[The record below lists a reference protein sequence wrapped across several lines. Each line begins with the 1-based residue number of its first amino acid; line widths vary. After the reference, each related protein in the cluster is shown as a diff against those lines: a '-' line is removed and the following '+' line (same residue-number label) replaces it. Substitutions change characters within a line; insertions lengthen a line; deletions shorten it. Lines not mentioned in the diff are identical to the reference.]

1 MIKVENI
8 AKRYKNQTIL
18 KSISF
23 QVEKGEFVS
32 IIGPSGCGKTTLL
45 KMINRLIKPTS
56 GKIYINGENIYDKD
70 PITLRR
76 NIGYVIQQNGLF
88 PHMTI
93 KDNIEIIPKLEKKKD
108 IYKRTIELMN
118 MVDLNPDEYLNRYP
132 AELSGGQQQRVGVA
146 RAFAN
151 DTDIVLMDEPF
162 SALDPITRADLQ
174 NELLNLQSKLNKT
187 IVFVTHDMDEAL
199 KLSNKIC
206 LMKDGEIIQYDK
218 PEKILKEPE
227 NEYVKSF
234 VGKNRI
240 WDNPEYIR
248 ARDIMTNINRNNK
261 ITGFFTLIASK
272 GKYRKIPKVKHDA
285 NITSILKILDE
296 NKANS
301 LHVVNEKKKIIG
313 IITKDELV
321 AILNQKFNNNI
332 NNINNNIN
340 NENIKELNY

>member
-1 MIKVENI
+1 MIKIENI
-8 AKRYKNQTIL
+8 TKRYKNYTVL

-23 QVEKGEFVS
+23 EVEKGEFVS

-76 NIGYVIQQNGLF
+76 NMGYVIQQNGLF

-93 KDNIEIIPKLEKKKD
+93 KDNIEIIPKLEKKNADD
-108 IYKRTIELMN
+108 IYKRTIKLMN

-132 AELSGGQQQRVGVA
+132 YELSGGEQQRIGVA

-206 LMKDGEIIQYDK
+206 LMKDGEIIQFDE

-227 NEYVKSF
+227 NEYVESF

-248 ARDIMTNINRNNK
+248 AKDIMTNISNNNG
-261 ITGFFTLIASK
+261 ITGFFTLIANK
-272 GKYRKIPKVKHDA
+272 GKYRKIPKIKYDE
-285 NITSILKILDE
+285 NITSILKILEE
-296 NKANS
+296 NKAGS
-301 LHVVNEKKKIIG
+301 LYVVNEKNKIIG
-313 IITKDELV
+313 IITQNELV
-321 AILNQKFNNNI
+321 SILNQKFI
-332 NNINNNIN
+332 R
-340 NENIKELNY
+340 EDEIKELNY

>member
-8 AKRYKNQTIL
+8 TKRFKNRTVL

-23 QVEKGEFVS
+23 QIEKGEFVS

-76 NIGYVIQQNGLF
+76 NMGYVIQQNGLF

-93 KDNIEIIPKLEKKKD
+93 KDNIEIIPKLEKKKSEE
-108 IYKRTIELMN
+108 ICKRTIELMN

-132 AELSGGQQQRVGVA
+132 SELSGGEQQRIGVA

-187 IVFVTHDMDEAL
+187 IVFVTHDIDEAL

-206 LMKDGEIIQYDK
+206 LMKDGEIIQFDE

-227 NEYVKSF
+227 NEYVESF

-248 ARDIMTNINRNNK
+248 AQDIMTNINNNFG
-261 ITGFFTLIASK
+261 ITGFFTLIANK
-272 GKYRKIPKVKHDA
+272 GKYKKIPKIKYDE

-296 NKANS
+296 NKAES
-301 LHVVNEKKKIIG
+301 LHVINENKKIIG
-313 IITKDELV
+313 IITQNELV
-321 AILNQKFNNNI
+321 AILNQKF
-332 NNINNNIN
+332 
-340 NENIKELNY
+340 IKEDAIKEINC

>member
-8 AKRYKNQTIL
+8 TKRFKNRTVL

-23 QVEKGEFVS
+23 QIEKGEFVS

-56 GKIYINGENIYDKD
+56 GKIYINRENIYDKD

-76 NIGYVIQQNGLF
+76 NMGYVIQQNGLF

-93 KDNIEIIPKLEKKKD
+93 KDNIEIIPKLEKKKSEE

-132 AELSGGQQQRVGVA
+132 SELSGGEQQRIGVA

-206 LMKDGEIIQYDK
+206 LMKDGEIIQFDE

-227 NEYVKSF
+227 NEYVESF

-248 ARDIMTNINRNNK
+248 AQDIMTNINNNFG
-261 ITGFFTLIASK
+261 ITGFFTLIANK
-272 GKYRKIPKVKHDA
+272 GKYKKIPKIKYDE

-296 NKANS
+296 NKAES
-301 LHVVNEKKKIIG
+301 LHVINENKKIIG
-313 IITKDELV
+313 IITQNELV
-321 AILNQKFNNNI
+321 AILNQKF
-332 NNINNNIN
+332 
-340 NENIKELNY
+340 IKEDAIKEINC

>member
-8 AKRYKNQTIL
+8 TKRFKNRTVL

-23 QVEKGEFVS
+23 QIEKGEFVS

-76 NIGYVIQQNGLF
+76 NMGYVIQQNGLF

-93 KDNIEIIPKLEKKKD
+93 KDNIEIIPKLEKKKSEE

-132 AELSGGQQQRVGVA
+132 SELSGGEQQRIGVA

-206 LMKDGEIIQYDK
+206 LMKDGEIIQFDE

-227 NEYVKSF
+227 NEYVESF

-240 WDNPEYIR
+240 WDNPKYIR
-248 ARDIMTNINRNNK
+248 AQDIMTNINNNFG
-261 ITGFFTLIASK
+261 ITGFFTLIANK
-272 GKYRKIPKVKHDA
+272 GKYKKIPKIKYDE

-296 NKANS
+296 NKAES
-301 LHVVNEKKKIIG
+301 LHVINENKKIIG
-313 IITKDELV
+313 IITQNELV
-321 AILNQKFNNNI
+321 AILNQKF
-332 NNINNNIN
+332 
-340 NENIKELNY
+340 IKEDAIKEINC

>member
-8 AKRYKNQTIL
+8 TKRFKNRTVL

-23 QVEKGEFVS
+23 QIEKGEFVS

-76 NIGYVIQQNGLF
+76 NMGYVIQQNGLF

-93 KDNIEIIPKLEKKKD
+93 KDNIEIIPKLEKKKSEE

-132 AELSGGQQQRVGVA
+132 SELSGGEQQRIGVA

-206 LMKDGEIIQYDK
+206 LMKDGEIIQFDK

-227 NEYVKSF
+227 NEYVESF

-248 ARDIMTNINRNNK
+248 AQDIMTNINNNFG
-261 ITGFFTLIASK
+261 ITGFFTLIANK
-272 GKYRKIPKVKHDA
+272 GKYKKIPKIKYDE

-296 NKANS
+296 NKAES
-301 LHVVNEKKKIIG
+301 LHVVNENKKIIG
-313 IITKDELV
+313 IITQNELV
-321 AILNQKFNNNI
+321 AILNQKF
-332 NNINNNIN
+332 
-340 NENIKELNY
+340 IKEDAIKEINC

>member
-8 AKRYKNQTIL
+8 TKRFKNRTVL

-23 QVEKGEFVS
+23 QIEKGEFVS

-76 NIGYVIQQNGLF
+76 NMGYVIQQNGLF

-93 KDNIEIIPKLEKKKD
+93 KDNIEIIPKLEKKKSEE
-108 IYKRTIELMN
+108 ICKRTIELMN

-132 AELSGGQQQRVGVA
+132 SELSGGEQQRIGVA

-206 LMKDGEIIQYDK
+206 LMKDGEIIQFDE

-227 NEYVKSF
+227 NEYVESF

-248 ARDIMTNINRNNK
+248 AQDIMTNINNNFG
-261 ITGFFTLIASK
+261 ITGFFTLIANK
-272 GKYRKIPKVKHDA
+272 GKYKKIPKIKYDE

-296 NKANS
+296 NKAES
-301 LHVVNEKKKIIG
+301 LHVINENKKIIG
-313 IITKDELV
+313 IITQNELV
-321 AILNQKFNNNI
+321 AILNQKF
-332 NNINNNIN
+332 
-340 NENIKELNY
+340 IKEDAIKEINC

>member
-8 AKRYKNQTIL
+8 TKRFKNRTVL

-23 QVEKGEFVS
+23 QIEKGEFVS
-32 IIGPSGCGKTTLL
+32 IIGPSGCGRTTLL

-56 GKIYINGENIYDKD
+56 GKIYINGENIYEKD
-70 PITLRR
+70 PITLKR
-76 NIGYVIQQNGLF
+76 NMGYVIQQNGLF

-93 KDNIEIIPKLEKKKD
+93 KDNIEIIPKLEKKKSEE

-132 AELSGGQQQRVGVA
+132 SELSGGEQQRIGVA

-206 LMKDGEIIQYDK
+206 LMKDGEIIQFDE

-227 NEYVKSF
+227 NEYVESF

-248 ARDIMTNINRNNK
+248 AQDIMTNINNNFG
-261 ITGFFTLIASK
+261 ITGFFTLIANK
-272 GKYRKIPKVKHDA
+272 GKYKKIPKIKYDE

-296 NKANS
+296 NKAES
-301 LHVVNEKKKIIG
+301 LHVINENKKIIG
-313 IITKDELV
+313 IITQNELV
-321 AILNQKFNNNI
+321 AILNQKF
-332 NNINNNIN
+332 
-340 NENIKELNY
+340 IKEDAIKEINC

>member
-8 AKRYKNQTIL
+8 TKRFKNRTVL

-23 QVEKGEFVS
+23 QIEKGEFVS

-76 NIGYVIQQNGLF
+76 NMGYVIQQNGLF

-93 KDNIEIIPKLEKKKD
+93 KDNIEIIPKLEKKKSEE

-132 AELSGGQQQRVGVA
+132 SELSGGEQQRIGVA

-206 LMKDGEIIQYDK
+206 LMKDGEIIQFDE

-227 NEYVKSF
+227 NEYVESF

-240 WDNPEYIR
+240 RDNPEYIR
-248 ARDIMTNINRNNK
+248 AQDIMTNINNNFG
-261 ITGFFTLIASK
+261 ITGFFTLIANK
-272 GKYRKIPKVKHDA
+272 GKYKKIPKIKYDE

-296 NKANS
+296 NKAES
-301 LHVVNEKKKIIG
+301 LHVINENKKIIG
-313 IITKDELV
+313 IITQNELV
-321 AILNQKFNNNI
+321 AILNQKF
-332 NNINNNIN
+332 
-340 NENIKELNY
+340 IKEDAIKEINC

>member
-8 AKRYKNQTIL
+8 TKRFKNRTVL

-23 QVEKGEFVS
+23 QIEKGEFVS

-76 NIGYVIQQNGLF
+76 NMGYVIQQNGLF

-93 KDNIEIIPKLEKKKD
+93 KDNIEIIPKLEKKKSEE

-132 AELSGGQQQRVGVA
+132 SELSGGEQQRIGVA

-206 LMKDGEIIQYDK
+206 LMKDGEIIQFDE

-227 NEYVKSF
+227 NEYVESF

-248 ARDIMTNINRNNK
+248 AQDIMTNINNNFG
-261 ITGFFTLIASK
+261 ITGFFTLIANK
-272 GKYRKIPKVKHDA
+272 GKYKKIPKIKYDE

-296 NKANS
+296 NKAES
-301 LHVVNEKKKIIG
+301 LHVINENKKIIG
-313 IITKDELV
+313 IITQNELV
-321 AILNQKFNNNI
+321 AILNQKF
-332 NNINNNIN
+332 
-340 NENIKELNY
+340 IKEDTIKEINC

>member
-1 MIKVENI
+1 M
-8 AKRYKNQTIL
+8 
-18 KSISF
+18 
-23 QVEKGEFVS
+23 
-32 IIGPSGCGKTTLL
+32 
-45 KMINRLIKPTS
+45 
-56 GKIYINGENIYDKD
+56 
-70 PITLRR
+70 
-76 NIGYVIQQNGLF
+76 GYVIQQNGLF

-93 KDNIEIIPKLEKKKD
+93 KDNIEIIPKLEKKKSEE

-132 AELSGGQQQRVGVA
+132 SELSGGEQQRIGVA

-206 LMKDGEIIQYDK
+206 LMKDGEIIQFDE

-227 NEYVKSF
+227 NEYVESF

-248 ARDIMTNINRNNK
+248 AQDIMTNINNNFG
-261 ITGFFTLIASK
+261 ITGFFTLIANK
-272 GKYRKIPKVKHDA
+272 GKYKKIPKIKYDE
-285 NITSILKILDE
+285 NITSILKILHVINE
-296 NKANS
+296 N
-301 LHVVNEKKKIIG
+301 KKIIG
-313 IITKDELV
+313 IITQNELV
-321 AILNQKFNNNI
+321 AILNQKF
-332 NNINNNIN
+332 
-340 NENIKELNY
+340 IKEDAIKEINC

>member
-8 AKRYKNQTIL
+8 TKRFKNRTVL

-23 QVEKGEFVS
+23 QIEKGEFVS

-76 NIGYVIQQNGLF
+76 NMGYVIQQNGLF

-93 KDNIEIIPKLEKKKD
+93 KDNIEIIPKLEKKKSEE

-132 AELSGGQQQRVGVA
+132 SELSGGEQQRIGVA

-206 LMKDGEIIQYDK
+206 LMKDGEIIQFDK

-227 NEYVKSF
+227 NEYVESF

-248 ARDIMTNINRNNK
+248 AQDIMTNINNNFG
-261 ITGFFTLIASK
+261 ITGFFTLIANK
-272 GKYRKIPKVKHDA
+272 GKYKKIPKIKYDE

-296 NKANS
+296 NKAES
-301 LHVVNEKKKIIG
+301 LHVINENKKIIG
-313 IITKDELV
+313 IITQSELV
-321 AILNQKFNNNI
+321 AILNQKF
-332 NNINNNIN
+332 
-340 NENIKELNY
+340 IKEDVIKEINC

>member
-8 AKRYKNQTIL
+8 TKRFKNRTVL

-23 QVEKGEFVS
+23 QIEKGEFVS

-76 NIGYVIQQNGLF
+76 NMGYVIQQNGLF

-93 KDNIEIIPKLEKKKD
+93 KDNIEIIPKLEKKKSEE

-132 AELSGGQQQRVGVA
+132 SELSGGEQQRIGVA

-206 LMKDGEIIQYDK
+206 LMKDGEIIQFDE

-227 NEYVKSF
+227 NEYVESF

-248 ARDIMTNINRNNK
+248 AQDIMTNININFG
-261 ITGFFTLIASK
+261 ITGFFTLIANK
-272 GKYRKIPKVKHDA
+272 GKYKKIPK
-285 NITSILKILDE
+285 
-296 NKANS
+296 
-301 LHVVNEKKKIIG
+301 II
-313 IITKDELV
+313 
-321 AILNQKFNNNI
+321 
-332 NNINNNIN
+332 
-340 NENIKELNY
+340 

>member
-8 AKRYKNQTIL
+8 TKRFKNRTVL

-23 QVEKGEFVS
+23 QIEKGEFVS

-76 NIGYVIQQNGLF
+76 NMGYVIQQNGLF

-93 KDNIEIIPKLEKKKD
+93 KDNIEIIPKLEKKKSEE

-132 AELSGGQQQRVGVA
+132 SELSGGEQQRIGVA

-206 LMKDGEIIQYDK
+206 LMKDGEIIQFDE

-227 NEYVKSF
+227 NEYVESF

-248 ARDIMTNINRNNK
+248 AQDIMTNINNNFG
-261 ITGFFTLIASK
+261 ITGFFTLIANK
-272 GKYRKIPKVKHDA
+272 GKYKKIPKIKYDE
-285 NITSILKILDE
+285 NITSILKILEE
-296 NKANS
+296 NKAES
-301 LHVVNEKKKIIG
+301 LHVINENKKIIG
-313 IITKDELV
+313 IITQNELV
-321 AILNQKFNNNI
+321 AILNQKF
-332 NNINNNIN
+332 
-340 NENIKELNY
+340 IKEDAIKEINC

>member
-8 AKRYKNQTIL
+8 TKRFKNRTVL

-23 QVEKGEFVS
+23 QIEKGEFVS
-32 IIGPSGCGKTTLL
+32 IIGPSGCGRTTLL

-70 PITLRR
+70 PITLKR
-76 NIGYVIQQNGLF
+76 NMGYVIQQNGLF

-93 KDNIEIIPKLEKKKD
+93 KDNIEIIPKLEKKKLEE

-132 AELSGGQQQRVGVA
+132 SELSGGEQQRIGVA

-206 LMKDGEIIQYDK
+206 LMKDGEIIQFDE

-227 NEYVKSF
+227 NEYVESF

-248 ARDIMTNINRNNK
+248 AQDIMTNININFG
-261 ITGFFTLIASK
+261 ITGFFTLIANK
-272 GKYRKIPKVKHDA
+272 GKYKKIPKIKYDE

-296 NKANS
+296 NKAES
-301 LHVVNEKKKIIG
+301 LHVINENKKIIG
-313 IITKDELV
+313 IITQNELV
-321 AILNQKFNNNI
+321 AILNQKF
-332 NNINNNIN
+332 
-340 NENIKELNY
+340 IKEDAIKEINC

>member
-1 MIKVENI
+1 MYCI
-8 AKRYKNQTIL
+8 A
-18 KSISF
+18 F
-23 QVEKGEFVS
+23 QIEKGEFVS

-76 NIGYVIQQNGLF
+76 NMGYVIQQNGLF

-93 KDNIEIIPKLEKKKD
+93 KDNIEIIPKLEKKKSEE

-132 AELSGGQQQRVGVA
+132 SELSGGEQQRIGVA

-206 LMKDGEIIQYDK
+206 LMKDGEIIQFDE

-227 NEYVKSF
+227 NEYVESF

-248 ARDIMTNINRNNK
+248 AQDIMTNINNNFG
-261 ITGFFTLIASK
+261 ITGFFTLIANK
-272 GKYRKIPKVKHDA
+272 GKYKKIPKIKYDE

-296 NKANS
+296 NKAES
-301 LHVVNEKKKIIG
+301 LHVINENKKIIG
-313 IITKDELV
+313 IITQNELV
-321 AILNQKFNNNI
+321 AILNQKF
-332 NNINNNIN
+332 
-340 NENIKELNY
+340 IKEDAIKEINC

>member
-8 AKRYKNQTIL
+8 TKRFKNRTVL

-23 QVEKGEFVS
+23 QIEKGEFVS

-76 NIGYVIQQNGLF
+76 NMGYVIQQNGLF

-93 KDNIEIIPKLEKKKD
+93 KDNIEIIPKLEKKNSD
-108 IYKRTIELMN
+108 EIYKRTIELMN

-132 AELSGGQQQRVGVA
+132 SELSGGEQQRIGVA

-206 LMKDGEIIQYDK
+206 LMKDGEIIQFDE

-227 NEYVKSF
+227 NEYVESF

-248 ARDIMTNINRNNK
+248 AQDIMTNINNNFG
-261 ITGFFTLIASK
+261 ITGFFTLIANK
-272 GKYRKIPKVKHDA
+272 GKYKKIPKIKYDE

-296 NKANS
+296 NKAES
-301 LHVVNEKKKIIG
+301 LHVINENKKIIG
-313 IITKDELV
+313 IITQNELV
-321 AILNQKFNNNI
+321 AILNQKF
-332 NNINNNIN
+332 
-340 NENIKELNY
+340 IKEDAIKEINC

>member
-8 AKRYKNQTIL
+8 TKRFKNRTVL

-23 QVEKGEFVS
+23 QIEKGEFVS

-56 GKIYINGENIYDKD
+56 GKIYINGQSIYDKD

-76 NIGYVIQQNGLF
+76 NMGYVIQQNGLF

-93 KDNIEIIPKLEKKKD
+93 KDNIEIIPKLEKKKSEE

-132 AELSGGQQQRVGVA
+132 SELSGGEQQRIGVA

-206 LMKDGEIIQYDK
+206 LMKDGEIIQFDE

-227 NEYVKSF
+227 NEYVESF

-248 ARDIMTNINRNNK
+248 AQDIMTNINNNFG
-261 ITGFFTLIASK
+261 ITGFFTLIANK
-272 GKYRKIPKVKHDA
+272 GKYKKIPKIKYDE

-296 NKANS
+296 NKAES
-301 LHVVNEKKKIIG
+301 LHVINENKKIIG
-313 IITKDELV
+313 IITQNELV
-321 AILNQKFNNNI
+321 AILNQKF
-332 NNINNNIN
+332 
-340 NENIKELNY
+340 IKEDAIKEINC

>member
-8 AKRYKNQTIL
+8 TKRFKNRMVL

-23 QVEKGEFVS
+23 QIEKGEFVS

-76 NIGYVIQQNGLF
+76 NMGYVIQQNGLF

-93 KDNIEIIPKLEKKKD
+93 KDNIEIIPKLEKKKSEE

-132 AELSGGQQQRVGVA
+132 SELSGGEQQRIGVA

-206 LMKDGEIIQYDK
+206 LMKDGEIIQFDE

-227 NEYVKSF
+227 NEYVESF

-248 ARDIMTNINRNNK
+248 AQDIMTNINNNFG
-261 ITGFFTLIASK
+261 ITGFFTLIANK
-272 GKYRKIPKVKHDA
+272 GKYKKIPKIKYDE

-296 NKANS
+296 NKAES
-301 LHVVNEKKKIIG
+301 LHVINENKKIIG
-313 IITKDELV
+313 IITQNELV
-321 AILNQKFNNNI
+321 AILNQKF
-332 NNINNNIN
+332 
-340 NENIKELNY
+340 IKEDTIKEINC

>member
-8 AKRYKNQTIL
+8 TKRFKNRTVL

-23 QVEKGEFVS
+23 QIEKGEFVS

-56 GKIYINGENIYDKD
+56 GKIYINGVNIYDKD

-76 NIGYVIQQNGLF
+76 NMGYVIQQNGLF

-93 KDNIEIIPKLEKKKD
+93 KDNIEIIPKLEKKKSEE

-132 AELSGGQQQRVGVA
+132 SELSGGEQQRIGVA

-206 LMKDGEIIQYDK
+206 LMKDGEIIQFDE

-227 NEYVKSF
+227 NEYVESF

-248 ARDIMTNINRNNK
+248 AQDIMTNINSNFG
-261 ITGFFTLIASK
+261 ITGFFTLIANK
-272 GKYRKIPKVKHDA
+272 GKYKKIPKIKYDE

-296 NKANS
+296 NKAES
-301 LHVVNEKKKIIG
+301 LHVINENKKIIG
-313 IITKDELV
+313 IITQNELV
-321 AILNQKFNNNI
+321 AILNQKF
-332 NNINNNIN
+332 
-340 NENIKELNY
+340 IKEDAIKEINC

>member
-8 AKRYKNQTIL
+8 TKRFKNRTVL

-23 QVEKGEFVS
+23 QIEKGEFVS
-32 IIGPSGCGKTTLL
+32 IIGPSGCGRTTLL

-76 NIGYVIQQNGLF
+76 NMGYVIQQNGLF

-93 KDNIEIIPKLEKKKD
+93 KDNIEIIPKLEKKKSEE

-132 AELSGGQQQRVGVA
+132 SELSGGEQQRIGVA

-206 LMKDGEIIQYDK
+206 LMKDGEIIQFDE

-227 NEYVKSF
+227 NEYVESF

-248 ARDIMTNINRNNK
+248 AQDIMTNINNNFG
-261 ITGFFTLIASK
+261 ITGFFTLIANK
-272 GKYRKIPKVKHDA
+272 GKYKKIPKIKYDE

-296 NKANS
+296 NKAES
-301 LHVVNEKKKIIG
+301 LHVINENKKIIG
-313 IITKDELV
+313 IITQNELV
-321 AILNQKFNNNI
+321 AILNQKF
-332 NNINNNIN
+332 
-340 NENIKELNY
+340 IKEDAIKEINC

>member
-8 AKRYKNQTIL
+8 TKRFKNRTVL

-23 QVEKGEFVS
+23 QIEKGEFVS

-76 NIGYVIQQNGLF
+76 NMGYVIQQNGLF

-93 KDNIEIIPKLEKKKD
+93 KDNIEIIPKLEKKKSEE

-132 AELSGGQQQRVGVA
+132 SELSGGEQQRIGVA

-206 LMKDGEIIQYDK
+206 LMKDGEIIQFDE

-227 NEYVKSF
+227 NEYVESF

-248 ARDIMTNINRNNK
+248 AQDIMTNINNNFG
-261 ITGFFTLIASK
+261 ITGFFTLIANK
-272 GKYRKIPKVKHDA
+272 GKYKKIPKIKYDE

-296 NKANS
+296 NKAES
-301 LHVVNEKKKIIG
+301 LHVINENKKIIG
-313 IITKDELV
+313 IITQNELV
-321 AILNQKFNNNI
+321 AILNQKFI
-332 NNINNNIN
+332 K
-340 NENIKELNY
+340 EDAIKELNC

>member
-8 AKRYKNQTIL
+8 TKRFKNRTVL

-23 QVEKGEFVS
+23 QIEKGEFVS

-76 NIGYVIQQNGLF
+76 NMGYVIQQNGLF

-93 KDNIEIIPKLEKKKD
+93 KDNIEIIPKLEKKKSEE

-132 AELSGGQQQRVGVA
+132 SELSGGEQQRIGVA

-162 SALDPITRADLQ
+162 SALDPITRSDLQ

-206 LMKDGEIIQYDK
+206 LMKDGEIIQFDE

-227 NEYVKSF
+227 NEYVESF

-248 ARDIMTNINRNNK
+248 AQDIMTNINNNFG
-261 ITGFFTLIASK
+261 ITGFFTLIANK
-272 GKYRKIPKVKHDA
+272 GKYKKIPKIKYDE

-296 NKANS
+296 NKAES
-301 LHVVNEKKKIIG
+301 LHVINENKKIIG
-313 IITKDELV
+313 IITQNELV
-321 AILNQKFNNNI
+321 AILNQKF
-332 NNINNNIN
+332 
-340 NENIKELNY
+340 IKEDAIKEINC

>member
-8 AKRYKNQTIL
+8 TKRFKNRTVL

-23 QVEKGEFVS
+23 QIEKGEFVS

-76 NIGYVIQQNGLF
+76 NMGYVIQQNGLF

-93 KDNIEIIPKLEKKKD
+93 KDNIEIIPRLEKKKSEE

-132 AELSGGQQQRVGVA
+132 SELSGGEQQRIGVA

-206 LMKDGEIIQYDK
+206 LMKDGEIIQFDK

-227 NEYVKSF
+227 NEYVESF

-248 ARDIMTNINRNNK
+248 AQDIMTNINNNFG
-261 ITGFFTLIASK
+261 ITGFFTLIANK
-272 GKYRKIPKVKHDA
+272 GKYKKIPKIKYDE

-296 NKANS
+296 NKAES
-301 LHVVNEKKKIIG
+301 LHVINENKKIIG
-313 IITKDELV
+313 IITQNELV
-321 AILNQKFNNNI
+321 AILNQKF
-332 NNINNNIN
+332 
-340 NENIKELNY
+340 IKEDTIKEINC

>member
-8 AKRYKNQTIL
+8 TKRFKNRTVL

-23 QVEKGEFVS
+23 QIEKGEFVS
-32 IIGPSGCGKTTLL
+32 IIGPSGCGRTTLL

-76 NIGYVIQQNGLF
+76 NMGYVIQQNGLF

-93 KDNIEIIPKLEKKKD
+93 KDNIEIIPKLEKKKLEE

-132 AELSGGQQQRVGVA
+132 SELSGGEQQRIGVA

-206 LMKDGEIIQYDK
+206 LMKDGEIIQFDE

-227 NEYVKSF
+227 NEYVESF

-248 ARDIMTNINRNNK
+248 AQDIMTNINNNFG
-261 ITGFFTLIASK
+261 ITGFFTLIANK
-272 GKYRKIPKVKHDA
+272 GKYKKIPKIKYDE

-296 NKANS
+296 NKAES
-301 LHVVNEKKKIIG
+301 LHVINENKKIIG
-313 IITKDELV
+313 IITQNELV
-321 AILNQKFNNNI
+321 AILNQKF
-332 NNINNNIN
+332 
-340 NENIKELNY
+340 IKEDAIKEINC

>member
-8 AKRYKNQTIL
+8 TKRFKNRTVL

-23 QVEKGEFVS
+23 QIEKGEFVS

-56 GKIYINGENIYDKD
+56 GKIYINGVNIYDKD

-76 NIGYVIQQNGLF
+76 NMGYVIQQNGLF

-93 KDNIEIIPKLEKKKD
+93 KDNIEIIPKLEKKKSEE

-132 AELSGGQQQRVGVA
+132 SELSGGEQQRIGVA

-206 LMKDGEIIQYDK
+206 LMKDGEIIQFDE

-227 NEYVKSF
+227 NEYVESF

-248 ARDIMTNINRNNK
+248 AQDIMTNINNNFG
-261 ITGFFTLIASK
+261 ITGFFTLIANK
-272 GKYRKIPKVKHDA
+272 GKYKKIPKIKYDE

-296 NKANS
+296 NKAES
-301 LHVVNEKKKIIG
+301 LHVINENKKIIG
-313 IITKDELV
+313 IITQNELV
-321 AILNQKFNNNI
+321 AILNQKF
-332 NNINNNIN
+332 
-340 NENIKELNY
+340 IKEDAIKEINC

>member
-1 MIKVENI
+1 TV
-8 AKRYKNQTIL
+8 L

-23 QVEKGEFVS
+23 QIEKGEFVS

-76 NIGYVIQQNGLF
+76 NMGYVIQQNGLF

-93 KDNIEIIPKLEKKKD
+93 KDNIEIIPKLEKKKSEE

-132 AELSGGQQQRVGVA
+132 SELSGGEQQRIGVA

-206 LMKDGEIIQYDK
+206 LMKDGEIIQFDK

-227 NEYVKSF
+227 NEYVESF

-248 ARDIMTNINRNNK
+248 AQDIMTNINNNFG
-261 ITGFFTLIASK
+261 ITGFFTLIANK
-272 GKYRKIPKVKHDA
+272 GKYKKIPKIKYDE

-296 NKANS
+296 NKAES
-301 LHVVNEKKKIIG
+301 LHVINENKKIIG
-313 IITKDELV
+313 IITQNELV
-321 AILNQKFNNNI
+321 AILNQKF
-332 NNINNNIN
+332 
-340 NENIKELNY
+340 IKEDAIKEINC

>member
-8 AKRYKNQTIL
+8 TKRFKNRTVL

-23 QVEKGEFVS
+23 QIEKGEFVS

-76 NIGYVIQQNGLF
+76 NMGYVIQQNGLF

-93 KDNIEIIPKLEKKKD
+93 KDNIEIIPKLEKKKSEE

-132 AELSGGQQQRVGVA
+132 SELSGGEQQRIGVA

-151 DTDIVLMDEPF
+151 NTDIVLMDEPF

-206 LMKDGEIIQYDK
+206 LMKDGEIIQFDE

-227 NEYVKSF
+227 NEYVESF

-248 ARDIMTNINRNNK
+248 AQDIMTNINNNFG
-261 ITGFFTLIASK
+261 ITGFFTLIANK
-272 GKYRKIPKVKHDA
+272 GKYKKIPKIKYDE

-296 NKANS
+296 NKAES
-301 LHVVNEKKKIIG
+301 LHVINENKKIIG
-313 IITKDELV
+313 IITQNELV
-321 AILNQKFNNNI
+321 AILNQKF
-332 NNINNNIN
+332 
-340 NENIKELNY
+340 IKEDAIKEINC

>member
-8 AKRYKNQTIL
+8 TKRFKNRTVL

-23 QVEKGEFVS
+23 QIEKGEFVS

-76 NIGYVIQQNGLF
+76 NMGYVIQQNGLF

-93 KDNIEIIPKLEKKKD
+93 KDNIEIIPKLEKKKSEE

-132 AELSGGQQQRVGVA
+132 SELSGGEQQRIGVA

-187 IVFVTHDMDEAL
+187 IVFVTHDMAEAL

-206 LMKDGEIIQYDK
+206 LMKDGEIIQFDE

-227 NEYVKSF
+227 NEYVESF

-248 ARDIMTNINRNNK
+248 AQDIMTNINNNFG
-261 ITGFFTLIASK
+261 ITGFFTLIANK
-272 GKYRKIPKVKHDA
+272 GKYKKIPKIKYDE

-296 NKANS
+296 NKAES
-301 LHVVNEKKKIIG
+301 LHVINENKKIIG
-313 IITKDELV
+313 IITQNELV
-321 AILNQKFNNNI
+321 AILNQKF
-332 NNINNNIN
+332 
-340 NENIKELNY
+340 IKEDAIKEINC

>member
-8 AKRYKNQTIL
+8 TKRFKNRTVL

-23 QVEKGEFVS
+23 QIEKGEFVS

-76 NIGYVIQQNGLF
+76 NMGYVIQQNGLF

-93 KDNIEIIPKLEKKKD
+93 KDNIEIIPKLEKKKSEE

-132 AELSGGQQQRVGVA
+132 SELSGGEQQRIGVA

-206 LMKDGEIIQYDK
+206 LMKDGEIIQFDE

-227 NEYVKSF
+227 NEYVESF

-248 ARDIMTNINRNNK
+248 AQDIMTNISNNFG
-261 ITGFFTLIASK
+261 ITGFFTLIANK
-272 GKYRKIPKVKHDA
+272 GKYKKIPKIKYDE

-296 NKANS
+296 NKAES
-301 LHVVNEKKKIIG
+301 LHVINENKKIIG
-313 IITKDELV
+313 IITQNELV
-321 AILNQKFNNNI
+321 AILNQKF
-332 NNINNNIN
+332 
-340 NENIKELNY
+340 IKEDAIKEINC

>member
-8 AKRYKNQTIL
+8 TKRFKNRTVL

-23 QVEKGEFVS
+23 QIEKGEFVS

-56 GKIYINGENIYDKD
+56 GKIYINGVNIYDKD

-76 NIGYVIQQNGLF
+76 NMGYVIQQNGLF

-93 KDNIEIIPKLEKKKD
+93 KDNIEIIPKLEKKKSEE

-132 AELSGGQQQRVGVA
+132 SELSGGEQQRIGVA

-206 LMKDGEIIQYDK
+206 LMKDGEIIQFDK

-227 NEYVKSF
+227 NEYVESF

-248 ARDIMTNINRNNK
+248 AQDIMTNINNNFG
-261 ITGFFTLIASK
+261 ITGFFTLIANK
-272 GKYRKIPKVKHDA
+272 GKYKKIPKIKYDE

-296 NKANS
+296 NKAES
-301 LHVVNEKKKIIG
+301 LHVINENKKIIG
-313 IITKDELV
+313 IITQNELV
-321 AILNQKFNNNI
+321 AILNQKF
-332 NNINNNIN
+332 
-340 NENIKELNY
+340 IKEDAIKEINC

>member
-8 AKRYKNQTIL
+8 TKRFKNRPVL
-18 KSISF
+18 NSISF
-23 QVEKGEFVS
+23 QIEKGEFVS

-76 NIGYVIQQNGLF
+76 NMGYVIQQNGLF

-93 KDNIEIIPKLEKKKD
+93 KDNIEIIPKLEKKKSEE

-132 AELSGGQQQRVGVA
+132 SELSGGEQQRIGVA

-206 LMKDGEIIQYDK
+206 LMKDGEIIQFDE

-227 NEYVKSF
+227 NEYVESF

-248 ARDIMTNINRNNK
+248 AQDIMTNINNNFG
-261 ITGFFTLIASK
+261 ITGFFTLIANK
-272 GKYRKIPKVKHDA
+272 GKYKKIPKIKYDE

-296 NKANS
+296 NKAES
-301 LHVVNEKKKIIG
+301 LHVINENKKIIG
-313 IITKDELV
+313 IITQNELV
-321 AILNQKFNNNI
+321 AILNQKF
-332 NNINNNIN
+332 
-340 NENIKELNY
+340 IKEDAIKEINC

>member
-8 AKRYKNQTIL
+8 TKRFKNRTVL

-23 QVEKGEFVS
+23 QIEKGEFVS

-56 GKIYINGENIYDKD
+56 GKIYINGQNIYDKD

-76 NIGYVIQQNGLF
+76 NMGYVIQQNGLF

-93 KDNIEIIPKLEKKKD
+93 KDNIEIIPKFEKKKSEE

-132 AELSGGQQQRVGVA
+132 SELSGGEQQRIGVA

-206 LMKDGEIIQYDK
+206 LMKDGEIIQFDE

-227 NEYVKSF
+227 NEYVESF

-248 ARDIMTNINRNNK
+248 AQDIMTNINNNFG
-261 ITGFFTLIASK
+261 ITGFFTLIANK
-272 GKYRKIPKVKHDA
+272 GKYKKIPKIKYDE

-296 NKANS
+296 NKAES
-301 LHVVNEKKKIIG
+301 LHVINENKKIIG
-313 IITKDELV
+313 IITQNELV
-321 AILNQKFNNNI
+321 AILNQKF
-332 NNINNNIN
+332 
-340 NENIKELNY
+340 IKEDAIKEINC

>member
-8 AKRYKNQTIL
+8 TKRFKNRTVL

-23 QVEKGEFVS
+23 QIEKGEFVS

-76 NIGYVIQQNGLF
+76 NMGYVIQQNGLF

-93 KDNIEIIPKLEKKKD
+93 KDNIEIIPKLEKKKSEE

-132 AELSGGQQQRVGVA
+132 SELSGGEQQRIGVA

-206 LMKDGEIIQYDK
+206 LMKDGEIIQFDE

-227 NEYVKSF
+227 NEYVESF

-248 ARDIMTNINRNNK
+248 AQDIMTNININFG
-261 ITGFFTLIASK
+261 ITGFFTLIANK
-272 GKYRKIPKVKHDA
+272 GKYKKIPKIKYDE

-296 NKANS
+296 NKAES
-301 LHVVNEKKKIIG
+301 LHVINENKKIIG
-313 IITKDELV
+313 IITQNELV
-321 AILNQKFNNNI
+321 AILNQKF
-332 NNINNNIN
+332 
-340 NENIKELNY
+340 IKEDAIKEINCGI

>member
-1 MIKVENI
+1 MIKIENI
-8 AKRYKNQTIL
+8 TKRYKNHVVL

-23 QVEKGEFVS
+23 EVEKGKFVS

-76 NIGYVIQQNGLF
+76 NMGYVIQQNGLF

-93 KDNIEIIPKLEKKKD
+93 KDNIEIIPKLEKKNPDD
-108 IYKRTIELMN
+108 IYKRTIKLMN
-118 MVDLNPDEYLNRYP
+118 MVNLNPDEYLNRYP
-132 AELSGGQQQRVGVA
+132 YELSGGEQQRIGVA

-206 LMKDGEIIQYDK
+206 LMKDGEIIQFDE

-227 NEYVKSF
+227 NEYVESF

-248 ARDIMTNINRNNK
+248 AKDIMTNVNNNSK
-261 ITGFFTLIASK
+261 ITGFFTLIANK
-272 GKYRKIPKVKHDA
+272 GKYRKIPKIKYDE
-285 NITSILKILDE
+285 NITSILKILEE
-296 NKANS
+296 NKAGS
-301 LHVVNEKKKIIG
+301 LYVVNEKNKIIG
-313 IITKDELV
+313 IITQNELV
-321 AILNQKFNNNI
+321 SILNQKFI
-332 NNINNNIN
+332 K
-340 NENIKELNY
+340 EDEIKELNY

>member
-8 AKRYKNQTIL
+8 TKRFKNRTVL

-23 QVEKGEFVS
+23 QIEKGEFVS
-32 IIGPSGCGKTTLL
+32 IIGPSGCGRTTLL

-70 PITLRR
+70 PITLKR
-76 NIGYVIQQNGLF
+76 NMGYVIQQNGLF

-93 KDNIEIIPKLEKKKD
+93 KDNIEIIPKLEKKKLEE

-132 AELSGGQQQRVGVA
+132 SELSGGEQQRIGVA

-206 LMKDGEIIQYDK
+206 LMKDGEIIQFDE

-227 NEYVKSF
+227 NEYVESF

-248 ARDIMTNINRNNK
+248 AQDIMTNINNNFG
-261 ITGFFTLIASK
+261 ITGFFTLIANK
-272 GKYRKIPKVKHDA
+272 GKYKKIPKIKYDE

-296 NKANS
+296 NKAES
-301 LHVVNEKKKIIG
+301 LHVINENKKIIG
-313 IITKDELV
+313 IITQNELV
-321 AILNQKFNNNI
+321 AILNQKF
-332 NNINNNIN
+332 
-340 NENIKELNY
+340 IKEDAIKEINC

>member
-8 AKRYKNQTIL
+8 TKRFKNRMVL

-23 QVEKGEFVS
+23 QIEKGEFVS

-56 GKIYINGENIYDKD
+56 GKIYINGQNIYDKD

-76 NIGYVIQQNGLF
+76 NMGYVIQQNGLF

-93 KDNIEIIPKLEKKKD
+93 KDNIEIIPKLEKKKSEE

-132 AELSGGQQQRVGVA
+132 SELSGGEQQRIGVA

-206 LMKDGEIIQYDK
+206 LMKDGEIIQFDE

-227 NEYVKSF
+227 NEYVESF

-248 ARDIMTNINRNNK
+248 AQDIMTNINSNFG
-261 ITGFFTLIASK
+261 ITGFFTLIANK
-272 GKYRKIPKVKHDA
+272 GKYKKIPKIKYDE

-296 NKANS
+296 NKAES
-301 LHVVNEKKKIIG
+301 LHVINENKKIIG
-313 IITKDELV
+313 IITQNELV
-321 AILNQKFNNNI
+321 AILNQKF
-332 NNINNNIN
+332 
-340 NENIKELNY
+340 IKEDAIKEINC

>member
-8 AKRYKNQTIL
+8 TKRFKNRTVL

-23 QVEKGEFVS
+23 QIEKGEFVS

-76 NIGYVIQQNGLF
+76 NMGYVIQQNGLF

-93 KDNIEIIPKLEKKKD
+93 KDNIEIIPKLEKKKSEE
-108 IYKRTIELMN
+108 ICKRTIELMN

-132 AELSGGQQQRVGVA
+132 SELSGGEQQRIGVA

-206 LMKDGEIIQYDK
+206 LMKDGEIIQFDE

-227 NEYVKSF
+227 NEYVESF

-248 ARDIMTNINRNNK
+248 AQDIMTNINNNFG
-261 ITGFFTLIASK
+261 ITGFFTLIANK
-272 GKYRKIPKVKHDA
+272 GKYKKIPKIKYDE

-296 NKANS
+296 NKAES
-301 LHVVNEKKKIIG
+301 LHVVNENKKIIG
-313 IITKDELV
+313 IITQNELV
-321 AILNQKFNNNI
+321 AILNQKF
-332 NNINNNIN
+332 
-340 NENIKELNY
+340 IKEDAIKEINC

>member
-1 MIKVENI
+1 MIKIENI
-8 AKRYKNQTIL
+8 TKKYKNYTVL

-23 QVEKGEFVS
+23 EVEKGEFVS

-45 KMINRLIKPTS
+45 KMISRLIKPTS

-76 NIGYVIQQNGLF
+76 NMGYVIQQNGLF

-93 KDNIEIIPKLEKKKD
+93 KDNIEIIPKLEKKNADD
-108 IYKRTIELMN
+108 IYKRTIKLMN

-132 AELSGGQQQRVGVA
+132 YELSGGEQQRIGVA

-206 LMKDGEIIQYDK
+206 LMKDGEIIQFDE

-227 NEYVKSF
+227 NEYVESF

-248 ARDIMTNINRNNK
+248 AKDIMTNISNNNG
-261 ITGFFTLIASK
+261 ITGFFTLIANK
-272 GKYRKIPKVKHDA
+272 GKYRKIPKIKYDE
-285 NITSILKILDE
+285 NITSILKILEE
-296 NKANS
+296 NKAGS
-301 LHVVNEKKKIIG
+301 LYVVNEKNKIIG
-313 IITKDELV
+313 IITQNELV
-321 AILNQKFNNNI
+321 SILNQKFI
-332 NNINNNIN
+332 R
-340 NENIKELNY
+340 EDEIKELNY